1 MNALRFQ
8 AGPDA
13 VVPSREQIRRVVGEI
28 AKVAFNSKT
37 FWIFCHENPDG
48 DTIGCSLATYA
59 ALVQQGK
66 QVRVFSPHPIP
77 RMYRF
82 LPFAD
87 KIEHTTELPPGL
99 PDVVMFTDN
108 ASFERVGERLM
119 RQLTERGI
127 GPHATQ
133 RNPHSVLINIDHHM
147 SNRGYGDINLIDP
160 SASACGEVFYAAFK
174 QLHLSI
180 TREVAINIYA
190 TIITDTG
197 RFSYGN
203 TNYGTFQIASE
214 LIRLGVDPFDVV
226 NRVYNTRT
234 VDQIKLL
241 GLIMDTITPV
251 PDLGYFYCC
260 ATQEMLEET
269 QTELT
274 DTEGAVDIMKTVG
287 EYDVC
292 FFLKEEQ
299 DGRVKV
305 SVRSNGHTDVNRFAQ
320 RFGGGG
326 HPAASGFRMACT
338 IAEAPAILRTE
349 MTAALAEIG
358 VSRIPGGSFQ

>member
-1 MNALRFQ
+1 VA
-8 AGPDA
+8 
-13 VVPSREQIRRVVGEI
+13 EI

-59 ALVQQGK
+59 ALTQQGK
-66 QVRVFSPHPIP
+66 QVRVFSPHQIP

-82 LPFAD
+82 LPYAD
-87 KIEHTTELPPGL
+87 RIEHTLELPAGL

-119 RQLTERGI
+119 GQLTERGI
-127 GPHATQ
+127 GPHAKVKD
-133 RNPHSVLINIDHHM
+133 PHCRLINVDHHM

-160 SASACGEVFYAAFK
+160 SASACGEIFYMAFK
-174 QLHLSI
+174 QLRLPI
-180 TREVAINIYA
+180 TREVGINIYA

-234 VDQIKLL
+234 VGQIRLL
-241 GLIMDTITPV
+241 GMIMETITQV
-251 PDLGYFYCC
+251 PDLGYFYCT
-260 ATQEMLEET
+260 ATQAMLKET
-269 QTELT
+269 GTELT
-274 DTEGAVDIMKTVG
+274 DTEGAVDVMKTVG

-292 FFLKEEQ
+292 FFLKEEE
-299 DGRVKV
+299 DRRVKV
-305 SVRSNGHTDVNRFAQ
+305 SVRSNGKADVNRFAQ

-326 HPAASGFRMACT
+326 HPAASGFRMPCG
-338 IAEAPAILRTE
+338 IADAPAILRAE
-349 MTAALAEIG
+349 MQKALAEIG
-358 VSRIPGGSFQ
+358 LRRLPHGINDSH